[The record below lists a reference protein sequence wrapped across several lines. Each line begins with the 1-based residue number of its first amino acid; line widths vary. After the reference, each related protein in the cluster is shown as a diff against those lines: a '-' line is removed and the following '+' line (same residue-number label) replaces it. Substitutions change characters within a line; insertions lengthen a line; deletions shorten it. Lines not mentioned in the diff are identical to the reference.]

1 MPEGAAIQASSSS
14 LEPAAPATPPKEV
27 TPNGAT
33 SQRAGGSQR
42 NASGSVDRVMPRDF
56 SIAFEIGNG
65 STKPG
70 VERGPRKHS
79 MKGFDDTYVDIV
91 DYIIRITHR
100 IWEDQD
106 VGYIYDTYA
115 PSCRVYDDAGP
126 RHGIEQMVAGTI
138 QRISAFPEMRHYADE
153 VIWAGNDEQ
162 GFVTS
167 HRALNIG
174 YHTGHWRWGPPT
186 GRKVNSWV
194 IANCVIGDNEIY
206 EEWVLYNLA
215 AQLSQLGINVAAAAK
230 AHGNAGA
237 LAPLTERGITEV
249 QRLQGGQKPYPY
261 PAYEGRG
268 ISVDHF
274 VRQLFHDTYNR
285 RDFSA
290 IDRAYAP
297 NVRWYGT
304 TNRSGYGRSDVR
316 AMARNLLS
324 TFPDLGLHVDEVYW
338 MGNDE
343 EGYRVSV
350 RWTAQGTHRGWSLY
364 GEPTGRRVYIWGL
377 QQLYIQRGQIVE
389 DWMLFNEFEVMSQIL
404 KDDPAPLI
412 G

>member
-1 MPEGAAIQASSSS
+1 MPEGAAVESSKSS
-14 LEPAAPATPPKEV
+14 LEPSAPANTGKGV
-27 TPNGAT
+27 ASNGAT
-33 SQRAGGSQR
+33 PYLVGGAQR
-42 NASGSVDRVMPRDF
+42 NATSSVDRVMPKDF

-65 STKPG
+65 ATKPG

-79 MKGFDDTYVDIV
+79 MKGFEDTYVDIV

-106 VGYIYDTYA
+106 VGYIYDTYS
-115 PSCRVYDDAGP
+115 PSCRVYDDGGP

-138 QRISAFPEMRHYADE
+138 QRINAFPDMRHYADE

-215 AQLSQLGINVAAAAK
+215 AQLSQLGIDVAAAAK

-237 LAPLTERGITEV
+237 LAPITEREITEV
-249 QRLQGGQKPYPY
+249 HRLQGGQKPLPY
-261 PAYEGRG
+261 PRYEGRG
-268 ISVDHF
+268 FSVDHF
-274 VRQLFHDTYNR
+274 IRQLFHDTFNR
-285 RDFSA
+285 RDLSA

-304 TNRSGYGRSDVR
+304 TNRTGYGRSDVR
-316 AMARNLLS
+316 AMARSLLA
-324 TFPDLGLHVDEVYW
+324 TFPDLGLQVDEVYW
-338 MGNDE
+338 MGNDD

-350 RWTAQGTHRGWSLY
+350 RWTALGTHRGWSLY
-364 GEPTGRRVYIWGL
+364 GDPTGRRVHIWGL
-377 QQLYIQRGQIVE
+377 QQMYIERGEIVE
-389 DWMLFNEFEVMSQIL
+389 DWMLFNEFDVLAQLL

-412 G
+412 S